1 MAKDVIWLVEEN
13 KNGDC
18 IKKYAISI
26 GSDNKASVVELIKGN
41 DGMWNMEHHYTKI
54 ACMSSR
60 LMISGAPDDNHPTIM
75 EAVTFIVSAIA
86 LIAAFIK

>member
-1 MAKDVIWLVEEN
+1 MNKDVIWLVEEN

-26 GSDNKASVVELIKGN
+26 GGDNKASVVEFIKGN
-41 DGMWNMEHHYTKI
+41 DGIWKMEHHYTKI

-60 LMISGAPDDNHPTIM
+60 LMTNDTPDDNHPTII
-75 EAVTFIVSAIA
+75 EAVSFIVSAIA
-86 LIAAFIK
+86 LIAALIK